1 MKNFIEKNNI
11 SNTLDRIEEEIQLT
25 KTVKLPSME
34 YCQDYWNTSQTK
46 VVVPSR
52 HINSIKKAPI
62 SPLIAISAMSAKEN
76 GYTVDGTGKGA
87 RIMNI
92 RRLKKLH
99 ENLTEIRNT
108 KNCTINSHIK
118 KLLELRTKEFEFGT
132 LETSKGKEELY
143 FKLDYSDGFVL
154 LDLRVMHYML
164 TNYKDN
170 IIQAYIIFLWNC
182 RNGWSQLTRVPM
194 AEHLGLSRNS
204 EKQSKTIMDTLV
216 HDGFIEQRKKH
227 EKIQIVDSKTGIP
240 TTRVIPYYEYRVTIV
255 DEIK

>member
-1 MKNFIEKNNI
+1 MKDLIEKNNI
-11 SNTLDRIEEEIQLT
+11 SNTLDTIEEEVQFI

-52 HINSIKKAPI
+52 YINSIKKVPI
-62 SPLIAISAMSAKEN
+62 SLLIAISAMSAKEN

-99 ENLTEIRNT
+99 ENLTEIRNI

-118 KLLELRTKEFEFGT
+118 KLLELRTKEFEFCA
-132 LETSKGKEELY
+132 LETTKGKEELY

-154 LDLRVMHYML
+154 LDLRIMHYML

-170 IIQAYIIFLWNC
+170 IIQAYIILLWNC
-182 RNGWSQLTRVPM
+182 RNGWSQLTRRQM

-204 EKQSKTIMDTLV
+204 EKQVKGIMDKLV
-216 HDGFIEQRKKH
+216 HDGFIEMRNKY

-240 TTRVIPYYEYRVTIV
+240 TTRVIPYYEYRVTIIY
-255 DEIK
+255 EIK